1 MSHLFR
7 RQIGCL
13 ALLALLALGLLS
25 GCASRPGD
33 YPRPS
38 QFEQSAEF
46 PLPAGLEDAVG
57 FWRNV
62 FAVWSRGQVAIHD
75 NRHLGLVYEV
85 VDLPGPIEESYTAL
99 QRDFVRGR
107 RELWSARLRT
117 LEQKLVRNQPLDRNE
132 RELREKIRTQAGP
145 TAFVGAADRVR
156 SQRGVRE
163 RFLRGLIIS
172 GRYDAKFRE
181 VFRRHGLPEDLAF
194 IPHVESSFQV
204 NAVSHAG
211 AAGVWQFMRPTARDF
226 MRVDNVIDERLDPV
240 VAADGAAR
248 YLRSAYARL
257 GSWPLA
263 ITSYNH
269 GVGGMQRARAAM
281 GDDIVRIVEHW
292 DGRHFGFASR
302 NFYAEFLAVRH
313 IVRNADRYFPGVR
326 LDPPLD
332 DVPVVL
338 RSNMMA
344 ADIAREHRV
353 ALSDLMARN
362 LAWRAPIRT
371 GRAPVPAGTTVWVP
385 RAAAGRAPSGLP
397 RARPI

>member
-1 MSHLFR
+1 MIYPLRRHLWY
-7 RQIGCL
+7 L
-13 ALLALLALGLLS
+13 PLLALGLLH
-25 GCASRPGD
+25 GCASGPAD
-33 YPRPS
+33 YQPRPS

-46 PLPAGLEDAVG
+46 PLPEGLEDAVG

-62 FAVWSRGQVAIHD
+62 FAIWSRGQVAIHD

-85 VDLPGPIEESYTAL
+85 ANLPGPIEESYTEL
-99 QRDFVRGR
+99 QRDFVRAR

-117 LEQKLVRNQPLDRNE
+117 LEQKSLRNQPLDRNE
-132 RELREKIRTQAGP
+132 RELREKISAQAGP
-145 TAFVGAADRVR
+145 TAFIGAAERVR

-163 RFLRGLIIS
+163 RFLRGLIVS

-181 VFRRHGLPEDLAF
+181 IFRRHGLPEDLAF
-194 IPHVESSFQV
+194 LPHVESSFQL
-204 NAVSHAG
+204 NARSSVG
-211 AAGVWQFMRPTARDF
+211 ASGVWQFMRATARDF
-226 MRVDNVIDERLDPV
+226 MRVDGVIDERLDPV

-248 YLRSAYARL
+248 YLKSAYARL

-269 GVGGMQRARAAM
+269 GVGGMQRARAAYGNDFM
-281 GDDIVRIVEHW
+281 RIVRHW

-302 NFYAEFLAVRH
+302 NFYAEFVAVRH
-313 IVRNADRYFPGVR
+313 IVRNANRYFPGVR

-338 RSNMMA
+338 RSDTMA
-344 ADIAREHRV
+344 ADIARQYRV
-353 ALSDLMARN
+353 ALPELFARN
-362 LAWRAPIRT
+362 LAWLAPIRT
-371 GRAPVPAGTTVWVP
+371 GRAPVPAGTTVWLP
-385 RAAAGRAPSGLP
+385 RGAAGQDPSGLP